1 MTELAVAPPVLD
13 SAALTATE
21 PPERRGLGRD
31 GVRLLVATPAGI
43 WHRRFAKLAD
53 ILAPGDLL
61 VVNDSAT
68 VAAEIDGMRRA
79 GPVVVH
85 AATELDD
92 GDWVVELRTAPDG
105 RHPVLDAEP
114 GEMVDLPDA
123 VALTL
128 RAPYPRTRGR
138 PGRPRTRLWRAQVHG
153 DHLRTA
159 LEHHGRPIAYGYLAG
174 RFPLA
179 DYQTVFGVWPGSAE
193 MASAARPFTPALVTR
208 LVAAGIPIATVTL
221 HTGVS
226 SQEYDE
232 PPQAERFAVG
242 EATARLVNATRTG
255 GGRVIAVGTTV
266 TRALESATD
275 GDGRVITAAGW
286 TNRVVTPD
294 HPPRVVDGLVTG
306 WHDPEASH
314 LQLVRAVAGDTLTR
328 RAYAAAYAE
337 RYRWHEFGDSG
348 LLLPGRPDRPG

>member
-1 MTELAVAPPVLD
+1 MTALAVAPAPD

-21 PPERRGLGRD
+21 PPEHRGLGRD

-43 WHRRFAKLAD
+43 WHRRFAELAD

-68 VAAEIDGMRRA
+68 IAAEVDGVRRT
-79 GPVVVH
+79 GRVVVH

-92 GDWVVELRTAPDG
+92 DTWVVELRTAPAG

-128 RAPYPRTRGR
+128 RTPYPLVQGK
-138 PGRPRTRLWRAQVHG
+138 PGSSGTRLWRAEVHG
-153 DHLRTA
+153 DSLRTA

-179 DYQTVFGVWPGSAE
+179 DYQTVFGVRPGSAE
-193 MASAARPFTPALVTR
+193 MASAARPFTPELVTR
-208 LVAAGIPIATVTL
+208 LVTAGAQIITVTL

-226 SQEYDE
+226 SQEIGE

-242 EATARLVNATRTG
+242 EASARLVNATRDG

-275 GDGRVITAAGW
+275 GAGRVRAVAGW
-286 TNRVVTPD
+286 TDRVVSPD
-294 HPPRVVDGLVTG
+294 DPPRVVDGLLTG

-314 LQLVRAVAGDTLTR
+314 LQLVRAVAGDALTR

-337 RYRWHEFGDSG
+337 RYQWHEFGDSG
-348 LLLPGRPDRPG
+348 LFLPER